1 MYSKMAKCNNILI
14 RNIPLFGC
22 IAFGIID
29 RGTNVLQ
36 VRPIS
41 ECPLSCV
48 FCSTDAGPGTKR
60 RISEYM
66 VDLPQLLAAF
76 EWAASYKETSYIE
89 AHIDTVGE
97 PAMYPQLVEL
107 VEGLSRN
114 SRVKTV
120 SMQTNGMLLST
131 KLIDKL
137 GIAGLSRINMS
148 IESLDPE
155 LARRMA
161 GTAAYNLE
169 RVLENAEHIARNT
182 DIDLLIA
189 PVWLP
194 GLNDKEIPKLIEFAL
209 RIDAGKRWPALG
221 IQKFLPHRYGRRQGI
236 KPMGWEEFYSQMR
249 KWEDIYGT
257 KLVLRP
263 EDFGGFECK
272 AIPRAFKRYEN
283 VKVKI
288 IGPGWMKG
296 EKLALARNRVIT
308 VVDADRIH
316 SGTEVNVRIERVVDG
331 IYLAKPIYNRQTVAY
346 GRLTPRF
353 ESPLR

>member
-1 MYSKMAKCNNILI
+1 MTKCNNILI
-14 RNIPLFGC
+14 RDIPLFGC

-48 FCSTDAGPGTKR
+48 FCSTDAGPRTKQ

-76 EWAASYKETSYIE
+76 EWAASYKETNDIE

-107 VEGLSRN
+107 VGGLSKN
-114 SRVKTV
+114 SHVKTV

-131 KLIDKL
+131 DLIDKL
-137 GIAGLSRINMS
+137 ESAGLSRINMS
-148 IESLDPE
+148 IESLE
-155 LARRMA
+155 TERAKTIA
-161 GTAAYNLE
+161 GTDVYNLA
-169 RVLENAEHIARNT
+169 RVLENAEHITMNT

-194 GLNDKEIPKLIEFAL
+194 GINDKEIPRLIEFAL
-209 RIDAGKRWPALG
+209 RIGAGKRWPALG
-221 IQKFLPHRYGRRQGI
+221 IQKFLPHKYGRRQGI
-236 KPMGWEEFYSQMR
+236 KPMGWEEFYSR
-249 KWEDIYGT
+249 LREWEDVYST

-263 EDFGGFECK
+263 EDFGSFECK
-272 AIPRAFKRYEN
+272 AIPRSFKRYEK
-283 VKVKI
+283 VKVKVV
-288 IGPGWMKG
+288 GPGWMKG
-296 EKLALARNRVIT
+296 EKLAVARDRVIT
-308 VVDADRIH
+308 IVDADRVR

-331 IYLAKPIYNRQTVAY
+331 IYIASRMIY
-346 GRLTPRF
+346 
-353 ESPLR
+353 

>member
-1 MYSKMAKCNNILI
+1 MTKCNNILI
-14 RNIPLFGC
+14 RDIPLFGC

-48 FCSTDAGPGTKR
+48 FCSTDAGPRTKQ

-76 EWAASYKETSYIE
+76 EWAASYKETNDIE

-107 VEGLSRN
+107 VGGLSKN
-114 SRVKTV
+114 SHVKTV

-131 KLIDKL
+131 DLIDKL
-137 GIAGLSRINMS
+137 ESAGLSRINMS
-148 IESLDPE
+148 IESLE
-155 LARRMA
+155 TERAKTIA
-161 GTAAYNLE
+161 GTDVYNLA
-169 RVLENAEHIARNT
+169 RVLENAEHITMNT

-194 GLNDKEIPKLIEFAL
+194 GINDKEIPRLIEFAL
-209 RIDAGKRWPALG
+209 RIGAGKRWPALG
-221 IQKFLPHRYGRRQGI
+221 IQKFLPHKYGRRQGI
-236 KPMGWEEFYSQMR
+236 KPMGWEEFYSR
-249 KWEDIYGT
+249 LREWEDVYST

-263 EDFGGFECK
+263 EDFGSFECK
-272 AIPRAFKRYEN
+272 AIPRSFKRYEK
-283 VKVKI
+283 VKVKVV
-288 IGPGWMKG
+288 GPGWMKG
-296 EKLALARNRVIT
+296 EKLGVSRDRVIT
-308 VVDADRIH
+308 IVDADRVR

-331 IYLAKPIYNRQTVAY
+331 IYIASRMIY
-346 GRLTPRF
+346 
-353 ESPLR
+353 

>member
-1 MYSKMAKCNNILI
+1 MAKCNNILI
-14 RNIPLFGC
+14 RDIPLFGC

-48 FCSTDAGPGTKR
+48 FCSTDAGPGTKQ

-76 EWAASYKETSYIE
+76 EWAASYKETNDIE

-107 VEGLSRN
+107 VERLSKN
-114 SRVKTV
+114 KHVKTV

-131 KLIDKL
+131 KLIDNL
-137 GIAGLSRINMS
+137 GYAGLSRINMS
-148 IESLDPE
+148 IESLEPE
-155 LARRMA
+155 LAKSIA
-161 GTAAYNLE
+161 GTDAYNLAH
-169 RVLENAEHIARNT
+169 VLENAGHIARNT

-194 GLNDKEIPKLIEFAL
+194 GINDEEMPELIDFA
-209 RIDAGKRWPALG
+209 IHIGAGKRWPALG
-221 IQKFLPHRYGRRQGI
+221 IQKFLPHKYGRRQGI
-236 KPMGWEEFYSQMR
+236 KPMGWDEFYSQLR
-249 KWEDIYGT
+249 EWEDVYGT

-263 EDFGGFECK
+263 EDFGSFECK

-283 VKVKI
+283 MKVKVV
-288 IGPGWMKG
+288 GPGWMKG
-296 EKLALARNRVIT
+296 EKLAVARNRVIT
-308 VVDADRIH
+308 VVNADRVR
-316 SGTEVNVRIERVVDG
+316 SGTEVNVRMERVVDG
-331 IYLAKPIYNRQTVAY
+331 IYLAKTIYHR
-346 GRLTPRF
+346 
-353 ESPLR
+353 